1 MRLVLDTNTVVS
13 ALLWRGTPHQLVM
26 SARTRPVTL
35 FTSTFL
41 LAELAEVLSRKKLA
55 SAVAA
60 SRTTPEQLM
69 EIYRRMAV
77 VIQPTPVP
85 ATVLNDPDDDNV
97 LACALGANSNFI
109 VSGDR
114 DLLAIKMF
122 RAIPI
127 MTAAEVLSAIAAL

>member
-1 MRLVLDTNTVVS
+1 
-13 ALLWRGTPHQLVM
+13 M

-55 SAVAA
+55 SAVVA

-77 VIQPTPVP
+77 VIHPTPVPVP

-127 MTAAEVLSAIAAL
+127 MTAAEALSAISAL